1 MLAHPILLRGGIHH
15 PTRTLSTHA
24 FRSHTCGELRVDD
37 IGKEIK
43 LSGWVD
49 AIRSFGPMTFVSIR
63 DRHGTTQLVFGK
75 DNHVDSA
82 NLLKPETVIR
92 VTGQVPDLPTS
103 YHKNPLNHDQVR
115 GRPIDMVNANMGT
128 GAVEVVVDSVDTLNT
143 TSPLPL
149 QVSTGS
155 EVANEDTRLRHR
167 YLDLRRPALQ
177 QNLALRSNVSMTAR
191 NYLCQLGFLE
201 IETPTLFKSTPEGAR
216 EFLVPTRS
224 KNQFYALTQ
233 SPQQYKQLLMVGG
246 LDRYFQLA
254 RCYRDEGGR
263 ADRQPEFTQID
274 LEMSFV
280 TQKDIMDGMVKSIWK
295 CANVSLDHAFPIMS
309 YSEAM
314 DRFGVDKPDTRFGLE
329 LKDLSDIIPVDVFG
343 SSTTTTSSSTDVVR
357 AINVKQLAKGGF
369 SRKDMADLEALAKRL
384 SVDGRGVYAV
394 KIEDNIK
401 WKSSVAKK
409 LSAAQLDQ
417 VNHRLDVE
425 DDDVLLLTCGSY
437 ANVCTLLGRMRLQTS
452 QLLYARGQL
461 QEELDPFKYNHLWI
475 VDFPMFEMDND
486 GLSATHHP
494 FTAPREDDL
503 AKLKALLATG
513 KNAWEDPAMQ
523 NELLTIKAQHMDLV
537 CNGWELGGG
546 SIRLHSMEL
555 QQSVLQQVLNLPDI
569 QVRAT
574 HQLPPVDIKMAKES
588 TKKIKTSTVA
598 DVVSRDYTI
607 NLHKRL
613 HGATF
618 KKKAP
623 KAVREIKK
631 FAQKAMGTADVRID
645 SKLNKFV
652 WSQGVRNIP
661 YRVRVRLSR
670 KRNEDEDA
678 KEKLYTLVQHVQV
691 STYKGLSTEN
701 VEE

>member
-92 VTGQVPDLPTS
+92 VTGQV
-103 YHKNPLNHDQVR
+103 
-115 GRPIDMVNANMGT
+115 
-128 GAVEVVVDSVDTLNT
+128 
-143 TSPLPL
+143 
-149 QVSTGS
+149 STGS

-233 SPQQYKQLLMVGG
+233 SPQQYKQVRLFFLV
-246 LDRYFQLA
+246 A
-254 RCYRDEGGR
+254 
-263 ADRQPEFTQID
+263 
-274 LEMSFV
+274 SW
-280 TQKDIMDGMVKSIWK
+280 GMVKSIWK

-309 YSEAM
+309 YSGAM

-343 SSTTTTSSSTDVVR
+343 SSTTTSPSTDVVR

-369 SRKDMADLEALAKRL
+369 SRKDIADLEALAKRL

-417 VNHRLDVE
+417 VNDRLDVE

-537 CNGWELGGG
+537 
-546 SIRLHSMEL
+546 
-555 QQSVLQQVLNLPDI
+555 
-569 QVRAT
+569 
-574 HQLPPVDIKMAKES
+574 KMAKES

>member
-92 VTGQVPDLPTS
+92 VTGQV
-103 YHKNPLNHDQVR
+103 
-115 GRPIDMVNANMGT
+115 
-128 GAVEVVVDSVDTLNT
+128 
-143 TSPLPL
+143 
-149 QVSTGS
+149 STGS

-233 SPQQYKQLLMVGG
+233 SPQQYKQVRLFFLV
-246 LDRYFQLA
+246 A
-254 RCYRDEGGR
+254 
-263 ADRQPEFTQID
+263 
-274 LEMSFV
+274 SW
-280 TQKDIMDGMVKSIWK
+280 GMVKSIWK

-343 SSTTTTSSSTDVVR
+343 SSTTTSPSTDVVR

-369 SRKDMADLEALAKRL
+369 SRKDIADLEALAKRL

-417 VNHRLDVE
+417 VNDRLDVE

-537 CNGWELGGG
+537 
-546 SIRLHSMEL
+546 
-555 QQSVLQQVLNLPDI
+555 
-569 QVRAT
+569 
-574 HQLPPVDIKMAKES
+574 KMAKES

>member
-233 SPQQYKQLLMVGG
+233 SPQQYKQVRLFFLV
-246 LDRYFQLA
+246 A
-254 RCYRDEGGR
+254 
-263 ADRQPEFTQID
+263 
-274 LEMSFV
+274 SW
-280 TQKDIMDGMVKSIWK
+280 GMVKSIWK

-309 YSEAM
+309 YSDAM

-343 SSTTTTSSSTDVVR
+343 SSTTTSPSTDVVR